1 MSTDTPIRVLLVD
14 DDALVRA
21 GLRAILG
28 GSPELEVVG
37 EAGDGAEGV
46 RQVAALSPDVVLM
59 DLRMPVLDGVAA
71 TERIR
76 AGRATDE
83 RPHVV
88 VLTTFDGDDS
98 VARALRAGARG
109 YLLKTTA
116 PDRLVAGIVAAAG
129 GEPALSPSVT
139 TRLMEG
145 AALAA
150 DGNGPRDEARAR
162 LAALTE
168 RELDVARGVAR
179 GESNTDIAASL
190 FLSLATVKAH
200 VSRSLMKL
208 DLENR
213 VQLAI
218 LVRDAALE

>member
-1 MSTDTPIRVLLVD
+1 MSLDSPVRVLLVD

-28 GSPELEVVG
+28 GAPEIEVVG
-37 EAGDGAEGV
+37 EAADGAEGV
-46 RQVAALSPDVVLM
+46 GQVAALAPDVVLM
-59 DLRMPVLDGVAA
+59 DIRMPVLDGVAA

-76 AGRATDE
+76 AGRGADE
-83 RPHVV
+83 RPHIV

-98 VARALRAGARG
+98 VARAIRAGARG

-116 PDRLVAGIVAAAG
+116 PDRLVAAVVAAAT
-129 GEPALSPSVT
+129 GEPTLSPSVT
-139 TRLMEG
+139 ARLMEG
-145 AALAA
+145 VALASEE
-150 DGNGPRDEARAR
+150 NGPRDQARAR
-162 LAALTE
+162 LAVLTE
-168 RELDVARGVAR
+168 RELDVARAVAR
-179 GESNTDIAASL
+179 GESNTDIAGAL

-200 VSRSLMKL
+200 VSRCLTKL

-218 LVRDAALE
+218 LVRDAAL

>member
-1 MSTDTPIRVLLVD
+1 MTDRPVRVLLVD

-28 GSPELEVVG
+28 GARELEVVG

-71 TERIR
+71 THRIR
-76 AGRATDE
+76 AGRTPADG
-83 RPHVV
+83 PHVV

-98 VARALRAGARG
+98 VARAIRAGALG
-109 YLLKTTA
+109 YLLKTTP
-116 PDRLVAGIVAAAG
+116 PDRLVSSIVAAAA
-129 GEPALSPSVT
+129 GEPTLSPSVT
-139 TRLMEG
+139 ARLMAG
-145 AALAA
+145 VAVAA
-150 DGNGPRDEARAR
+150 DGPRDQARAR
-162 LAALTE
+162 LTVLTE
-168 RELDVARGVAR
+168 RELDVARAVAR
-179 GESNTDIAASL
+179 GESNTDIAAAL

-200 VSRSLMKL
+200 VSRSLTKL

-218 LVRDAALE
+218 LVRDAALED

>member
-1 MSTDTPIRVLLVD
+1 MTDAPVRVLLVD

-28 GSPELEVVG
+28 GSPRLEVVG

-46 RQVAALSPDVVLM
+46 RQVAALAPDVVLM

-76 AGRATDE
+76 AGRRSDE

-98 VARALRAGARG
+98 VARAIRAGARG

-116 PDRLVAGIVAAAG
+116 PDRLVAAVVAAAG
-129 GEPALSPSVT
+129 GEPTLSPSVT
-139 TRLMEG
+139 ARLMEG
-145 AALAA
+145 VVLA
-150 DGNGPRDEARAR
+150 DDGPRAEARAR
-162 LAALTE
+162 LAVLTE
-168 RELDVARGVAR
+168 RELDVARAVAR
-179 GESNTDIAASL
+179 GESNTDIAAAL

-200 VSRSLMKL
+200 VSRSLTKL
-208 DLENR
+208 GLENR

-218 LVRDAALE
+218 LVRDACLDRD